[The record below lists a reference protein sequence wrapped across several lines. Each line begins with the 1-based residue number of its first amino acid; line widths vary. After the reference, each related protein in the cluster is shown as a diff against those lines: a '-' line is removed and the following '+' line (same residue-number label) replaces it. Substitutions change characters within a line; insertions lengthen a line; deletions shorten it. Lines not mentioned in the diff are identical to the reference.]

1 MKRNDVQK
9 KTHGRDAQGTPA
21 LAVANDSKVSA
32 SAEEEFNA
40 LALPLI
46 VRKLKSMGIESIPDF
61 KTVDEA
67 IAWMEEHKPSYRRPG
82 EAKSGQDDDLS
93 ISSSEAG
100 RIADKLHSFGY
111 GDVPLFRTVDG
122 FLRWIDE
129 AKHKRQEYERLDRR
143 MAWKSRR
150 ILMSFGI
157 ENVPHFKSMPEVK
170 AWMDK
175 HLHKDDCRHVRM
187 RQTLTAY
194 FKWEEIAPKKQEQES
209 CEPWEE
215 PLDAAADNRHNP
227 LLDDFQALILEFKT
241 RKLKSLGIENLPD
254 FKTLEE
260 VGEWLDE
267 HLSLRSRLADAQSG
281 NDGDLSLSPIE
292 SHRTALLLQAMG
304 YQDVPLFETVDDYFI
319 WADELI
325 KKRKE
330 HPLIDEVL
338 PHFQTMDEV
347 CEWLEKHYGRHGR
360 KRSGRRGSQTR
371 QAGRSGSHP
380 KS

>member
-1 MKRNDVQK
+1 M
-9 KTHGRDAQGTPA
+9 
-21 LAVANDSKVSA
+21 SA

-40 LALPLI
+40 LALPLMT
-46 VRKLKSMGIESIPDF
+46 RKLKSMGIESIPDF

-67 IAWMEEHKPSYRRPG
+67 IAWMEEHKPPYRRPG
-82 EAKSGQDDDLS
+82 EAKSGNKDDLA

-100 RIADKLHSFGY
+100 RIADKLRSFGY
-111 GDVPLFRTVDG
+111 GDVPLFRTVDD
-122 FLRWIDE
+122 FLRWIGE
-129 AKHKRQEYERLDRR
+129 AKQKRQEYERLDRR

-157 ENVPHFKSMPEVK
+157 ENVPHFKSVPEAS
-170 AWMDK
+170 AWMEK
-175 HLHKDDCRHVRM
+175 HLHKDAWYDKM
-187 RQTLTAY
+187 RLAV
-194 FKWEEIAPKKQEQES
+194 KACCIWEMTAPKKQAQDS

-215 PLDAAADNRHNP
+215 PLEAAADNRRNP
-227 LLDDFQALILEFKT
+227 LLEYLQDLILEFKT

-267 HLSLRSRLADAQSG
+267 HLSLCSSLADAQSG
-281 NDGDLSLSPIE
+281 NDDALSLSPIE
-292 SHRTALLLQAMG
+292 SHRTALLLQALG
-304 YQDVPLFETVDDYFI
+304 YQDAPLFETVDDYFI
-319 WADELI
+319 WADELM

-360 KRSGRRGSQTR
+360 KRSGRRGRKSKK
-371 QAGRSGSHP
+371 AGSSGSHP